1 MPAAELFATWAVAEA
16 AASTKPFTAVIA
28 VGDCDPAADA
38 LDAASIP
45 ISTKEGNAA
54 CARQVCRKVTTRETR
69 DQRRI
74 STWYQ
79 NLRVL
84 SAHPFGL
91 APERLLMEAACN
103 DRAPAAAVPPVV
115 DEMDGELTPPIPPF
129 LCLPTTN
136 PPVQLTNVTRPRMTV
151 H

>member
-1 MPAAELFATWAVAEA
+1 MSTRGIVARGKPAYDDATE
-16 AASTKPFTAVIA
+16 IY
-28 VGDCDPAADA
+28 G
-38 LDAASIP
+38 
-45 ISTKEGNAA
+45 
-54 CARQVCRKVTTRETR
+54 R
-69 DQRRI
+69 
-74 STWYQ
+74 
-79 NLRVL
+79 